1 MKSARPRNIW
11 YFIIMLLP
19 FGACQTGTPEENP
32 EIAKQTYKE
41 QAITVQTCI
50 LERSVFTREI
60 VSNGKVHAI
69 RKADI
74 PFRVQEMIT
83 GISVEN
89 GDRVKKGEVLATL
102 ESFTYKQALA
112 RANES
117 IAKAWLEMESFLL
130 GYNYSMNDTT
140 NIPKNILHSAK
151 IRSGYNNAQTDLREA
166 EYNYKATIIRAPFA
180 GIVADLWAQEHNH
193 SSGYENLCRLMDI
206 SRMRT
211 EFTLL
216 ETELSQVKLNQF
228 VSVMPLANG
237 DTLSGI
243 VTGINPKVDPGGL
256 VKVTAVVNNRDRKLV
271 EGMNVKLIIR
281 RKVPGQLVVP
291 KEAVVLRQGKEVV
304 FTYKDRKALWN
315 YVTTGLENSSRYTI
329 ESGLEPGMEV
339 IVSGNLNLAHET
351 PVTRE
356 DQPSNQK

>member
-1 MKSARPRNIW
+1 MTNIRTKKIW
-11 YFIIMLLP
+11 YLFIFLLP
-19 FGACQTGTPEENP
+19 FGACQTGTPGGNP

-41 QAITVQTCI
+41 QAITVQTRT

-89 GDRVKKGEVLATL
+89 GDRVKKGQVLATL
-102 ESFTYKQALA
+102 ESFKYKQALT
-112 RANES
+112 RAKES
-117 IAKAWLEMESFLL
+117 VAKARLEMESFLL
-130 GYNYSMNDTT
+130 GYNYSLNDTA
-140 NIPKNILHSAK
+140 NIPKNILHTAK

-166 EYNYKATIIRAPFA
+166 DYNYKATIIRAPFT

-193 SSGYENLCRLMDI
+193 SSGYENLCQLMDI

-216 ETELSQVKLNQF
+216 ETELSQVKLNQS
-228 VSVMPLANG
+228 VSVMPLAIGN
-237 DTLSGI
+237 TLSGI
-243 VTGINPKVDPGGL
+243 ITGINPKVDPGGL
-256 VKVTAVVNNRDRKLV
+256 IKVTAVVNNSDKKLV

-281 RKVPGQLVVP
+281 RNVPGQLVVP

-304 FTYKDRKALWN
+304 FTYKDGKALWN
-315 YVTTGLENSSRYTI
+315 YVTTGMENSSRYTI

-356 DQPSNQK
+356 DAHEK